1 MNTPSPCYTT
11 QGQIPLAFFF
21 VFPLLSSLFLSFSF
35 SLPPSLPYL
44 PSSHHVWLVFT
55 GSLYVVPY
63 GLGFPNL
70 LPQYPQCYNDNY
82 SCVRLDSATLPFK
95 STVKGGEDGLTY
107 RSLPWMDQGEGG
119 PSGFCTEGI
128 SAAAMSTELINDRVQ
143 LYRPKNRHSRESS
156 GG

>member
-1 MNTPSPCYTT
+1 MDSCNPLVTT
-11 QGQIPLAFFF
+11 QSEYTRSLPHHPRPDSSSFLLCL
-21 VFPLLSSLFLSFSF
+21 PSSLLSLLFLSFP
-35 SLPPSLPYL
+35 LPPSLPYL

-63 GLGFPNL
+63 GLGFPIL
-70 LPQYPQCYNDNY
+70 LPQYSQCYNDNY

-119 PSGFCTEGI
+119 PSRFCTEGI
-128 SAAAMSTELINDRVQ
+128 SGATMCTELINDRVQ
-143 LYRPKNRHSRESS
+143 L
-156 GG
+156 